1 MLIVTSLC
9 IFRNVVSR
17 FTFPRYPSYHNIQP
31 RSDRRRLPL
40 SPEKSCANHHQQ
52 LATGNS
58 GEVQYWWWRFTL
70 IIELL
75 WCLPKSRGPIW
86 ITMFEASKR
95 ACFRAC
101 WWHHSV
107 GCLCFTM
114 QSDGQ
119 AKGVIYILNCTG
131 CSYHWATSRECTCR
145 LRRLVIVLWQTH
157 QFLHQHYYSYCYLC
171 IL

>member
-1 MLIVTSLC
+1 MWIEKWFGAPTGILYQFHINWYFISSQLGISANVICHKNFVMPMLIVTSLC

-31 RSDRRRLPL
+31 KSDRRRLPL

-70 IIELL
+70 IVELL

-107 GCLCFTM
+107 RCLCFTM

-119 AKGVIYILNCTG
+119 A
-131 CSYHWATSRECTCR
+131 
-145 LRRLVIVLWQTH
+145 
-157 QFLHQHYYSYCYLC
+157 
-171 IL
+171 